1 MTKLTSSDY
10 IPDFIIDIF
19 EPSIIIFIFF
29 FVILHPRMPSL
40 AIAAFMMAKCLF
52 ISHLCGP
59 SGIPASI
66 VVIFDMSAPEQDI
79 IIADAGLN
87 TKAVAT
93 SINAKTEYFI
103 LNLRTKKT
111 GAIANLKLNSPER
124 LCSKQLPTRERAQ
137 LHIGERDSPF
147 RMYVLTKT

>member
-1 MTKLTSSDY
+1 
-10 IPDFIIDIF
+10 
-19 EPSIIIFIFF
+19 
-29 FVILHPRMPSL
+29 MPSL

-59 SGIPASI
+59 SGRPASI

-93 SINAKTEYFI
+93 STNAKTAYFI

-111 GAIANLKLNSPER
+111 GAIASLKKLNSPER
-124 LCSKQLPTRERAQ
+124 PHAASDCQPESVRSSTSENVTLFS
-137 LHIGERDSPF
+137 I
-147 RMYVLTKT
+147 YVSTKT

>member
-1 MTKLTSSDY
+1 
-10 IPDFIIDIF
+10 
-19 EPSIIIFIFF
+19 
-29 FVILHPRMPSL
+29 MPSL

-66 VVIFDMSAPEQDI
+66 IVIFDMSAPEQNI

-87 TKAVAT
+87 TKAVAA
-93 SINAKTEYFI
+93 SINAKTAYFI

-111 GAIANLKLNSPER
+111 GAIASLKRLNTPER
-124 LCSKQLPTRERAQ
+124 LCSKQLPTLERAQ

-147 RMYVLTKT
+147 PMYVLTKI